1 MSLSLEELLSQKKMQ
16 QLVEKKVNH
25 VGTQKYAVTLGYEK
39 HPNGQPIHTRICKVR
54 IEGLNNP
61 YLKEDEVRPFSRRDK
76 LLAHQSYW
84 DKPLFKVF
92 YRKLLDEIPRRSV
105 FYFEN
110 EVDLNGWDHA
120 CKKLGINNA
129 FVLKTKSQK

>member
-1 MSLSLEELLSQKKMQ
+1 MSFSLEQLLSQQKIQ

-25 VGTQKYAVTLGYEK
+25 VGTQKYAVALEYEK
-39 HPNGQPIHTRICKVR
+39 HPNGQPIYTRICKVR

-61 YLKEDEVRPFSRRDK
+61 YLKEDEVRPYSRRDK
-76 LLAHQSYW
+76 LLAHQTYW

-92 YRKLLDEIPRRSV
+92 YRKLLDDIPRSSL

-110 EVDLNGWDHA
+110 ETDLTAWEQA
-120 CKKLGINNA
+120 CKKLGITNA
-129 FVLKTKSQK
+129 FVLRLK

>member
-1 MSLSLEELLSQKKMQ
+1 MSFSMKELLDQQKLQ
-16 QLVEKKVNH
+16 QLTETKINH
-25 VGTQKYAVTLGYEK
+25 VGTQKYAVALDYEK
-39 HPNGQPIHTRICKVR
+39 HPNGQPIHTRICWVR

-61 YLKEDEVRPFSRRDK
+61 YFKEDEVRPYSRRDK

-92 YRKLLDEIPRRSV
+92 YRKLLNDIPRSSV
-105 FYFEN
+105 FYFDN
-110 EVDLNGWDHA
+110 ETDLKGWEHA

-129 FVLKTKSQK
+129 FVLRLKSSD